1 MDSVQVRLPDHN
13 GPFHPHKSEL
23 HMSEDKSECL
33 AQNQG
38 KV

>member
-13 GPFHPHKSEL
+13 GPFQPNKSKL
-23 HMSEDKSECL
+23 HIYEDKSEYE